1 MRYEKTIQWLFDRLP
16 IYNKIIK
23 RSSKFRLDKVIKFCE
38 YLKNPER
45 AFPSIHVTGT
55 NGKGSTGHFI
65 ASILQES
72 GYRTG
77 IFSSPH
83 LKDFRERIKC
93 NGNLISKEFITSFVE
108 SHRRM
113 IEHYSLSFFEI
124 TTIMSFSFFS
134 EKLVDIAIV
143 ETGLGGRLDST
154 NIILPILSIITNV
167 NFDHIDI
174 LGKTLEK
181 IAYEKA
187 GIIKNRT
194 SVIIGSYSNKTI
206 SIFKKKSKDS
216 CSSIYFIP
224 YNFNN
229 LLYESP
235 LKASYQLYNQQIV
248 LQTIKFLRTKLWK
261 ISSKNL
267 LDGFK
272 NIIFNTG
279 FKGRWEILSR
289 NPLIIFDTAHNEDGI
304 SLIAEQLSKEP
315 ANSLRLVL
323 GFVKGKDV
331 TKMLSYFPKYGVY
344 YFCQPLLER
353 SLSIKKLKEITKNC
367 FTKSYYFRSLTNA
380 FSQSKQD
387 SDIKDV
393 IFVGG
398 STFVVSEIL
407 NSSDGRLV

>member
-1 MRYEKTIQWLFDRLP
+1 MRYEQNLQWLFDKLP

-23 RSSKFRLDKVIKFCE
+23 RSSKSRLDKIIKFCE
-38 YLKNPER
+38 ALKSPEIT
-45 AFPSIHVTGT
+45 FTSIHLTGT
-55 NGKGSTGHFI
+55 NGKGSTGHLI
-65 ASILQES
+65 ASILQEA

-83 LKDFRERIKC
+83 LVDFRERIKC
-93 NGNLISKEFITSFVE
+93 NGNLISKEFITTFVE

-124 TTIMSFSFFS
+124 ITIMSFSFFYD
-134 EKLVDIAIV
+134 KLVDIAIV

-154 NIILPILSIITNV
+154 NIIFPILSIITNV

-174 LGKTLEK
+174 LGKTLRK
-181 IAYEKA
+181 ISIEKA
-187 GIIKNRT
+187 GIIKNRIP
-194 SVIIGSYSNKTI
+194 VIIGSFSYETI
-206 SIFKKKSKDS
+206 SIFKKVSKEK

-224 YNFNN
+224 YFFNK

-235 LKASYQLYNQQIV
+235 LKADYQRYNQQIV

-289 NPLIIFDTAHNEDGI
+289 NPLIICDTAHNEDGI
-304 SLIAEQLSKEP
+304 SLIVEQLSKEP

-323 GFVKGKDV
+323 GFVKGKDI
-331 TKMLSYFPKYGVY
+331 TKMLSYFPQYAIY
-344 YFCQPLLER
+344 YFCQPHLEKA
-353 SLSIKKLKEITKNC
+353 LSIETLKEITKNL
-367 FTKSYYFRSLTNA
+367 FTKSSYFRSLTNA
-380 FSQSKQD
+380 FSQAKQD
-387 SDIKDV
+387 ADIKDV
-393 IFVGG
+393 TFVGG

-407 NSSDGRLV
+407 VDGRLV